1 MKTSPQ
7 GAVDALILAQTRE
20 LHLPTVGARYGE
32 LADEAAREGT
42 PHRDYLAHLFEMEL
56 DDRGQRRAERR
67 LQEARFP
74 HRKRLEDFN
83 FEQSAVNAAL
93 LHQLVKGEY
102 IARAENV
109 IFIGDSGT
117 GKSHLATALGIVACQ
132 QGRRVRFSTVAAL
145 VNELQEAQD
154 DHQLSRVVRRYA
166 GIELLVLDLCRA
178 RNYADN
184 WRPARLRRACR

>member
-1 MKTSPQ
+1 MKTPPQ

-20 LHLPTVGARYGE
+20 LHLPSVGARYGE

-83 FEQSAVNAAL
+83 FEQSQVNAAL
-93 LHQLVKGEY
+93 LHQS
-102 IARAENV
+102 NS
-109 IFIGDSGT
+109 SG
-117 GKSHLATALGIVACQ
+117 KQ
-132 QGRRVRFSTVAAL
+132 RRRWMGRRRRGSQDRFL
-145 VNELQEAQD
+145 
-154 DHQLSRVVRRYA
+154 
-166 GIELLVLDLCRA
+166 
-178 RNYADN
+178 
-184 WRPARLRRACR
+184 